1 MSSFQV
7 VIALCPGLTVESRCV
22 SPHPPITRALRMA
35 KEKLQAAGVKVVDW
49 EPYKHQRGW
58 EIIVSAANLVQF
70 NLPPETCA

>member
-1 MSSFQV
+1 
-7 VIALCPGLTVESRCV
+7 
-22 SPHPPITRALRMA
+22 MA

-58 EIIVSAANLVQF
+58 EIIVSPANLMQF